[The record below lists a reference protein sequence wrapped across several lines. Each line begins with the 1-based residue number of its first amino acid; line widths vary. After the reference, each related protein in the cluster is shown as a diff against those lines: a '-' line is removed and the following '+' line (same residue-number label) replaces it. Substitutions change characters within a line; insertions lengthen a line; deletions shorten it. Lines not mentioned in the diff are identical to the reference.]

1 MGIVMTDEELNGK
14 VAEIVAELHRAL
26 QEGAAVAHDMQR
38 HREALVEIG
47 SKANQ
52 LGLGEKNSLSCGELA
67 FAPWPTH
74 DEVVSA
80 LRRHIR
86 VNDQISELRGRLRQ
100 MGIGP
105 ELFK

>member
-14 VAEIVAELHRAL
+14 VAKIVAELQRAL
-26 QEGAAVAHDMQR
+26 QEGAATAYDIQR

-52 LGLGEKNSLSCGELA
+52 LGLREKNSLSCGELA
-67 FAPWPTH
+67 VAPWPTH
-74 DEVVSA
+74 DELVSA

-86 VNDQISELRGRLRQ
+86 VSDQISQLRGHLRQ